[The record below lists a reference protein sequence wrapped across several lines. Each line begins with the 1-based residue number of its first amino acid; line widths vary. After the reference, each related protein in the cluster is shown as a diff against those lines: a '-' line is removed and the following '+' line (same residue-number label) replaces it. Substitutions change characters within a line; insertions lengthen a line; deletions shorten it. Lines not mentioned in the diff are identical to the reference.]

1 MLAVLVPGGFG
12 RSWGSP
18 TAAGPGTWDS

>member
-18 TAAGPGTWDS
+18 TAAGPGTL